1 MTGSE
6 DRLLPQRDNLRIA
19 IFSDSLLPVLNGVS
33 ISIDTLVKAL
43 RDRGHSV
50 HLFGPGH
57 PGAPEEDPNVH
68 RFRSVQTPWT
78 KGYPIAIPPFYGEL
92 QRFRRHRFDLIHT
105 HTPWVVGFVGLRWA
119 ESHEIPIV
127 STYHTLYD
135 RYAHYFPILPR
146 RYIRFRIAKQTN
158 FYYNSVAHVITP
170 TDASLKWLRR
180 HSVKTPA
187 TVIPT
192 AGAAPVPIDRSE
204 ARLTLDLRPNQR
216 ALLYV
221 GRLAKEKNLQT
232 LIKATAF
239 ALRKDPQLRLLVVG
253 DGPFREDLR
262 TYARS
267 LGIGDKVRFV
277 GFVPRNQV
285 DRFYAAADLF
295 VFPSF
300 TETQGLVI
308 EEAMNYGLPTVAIV
322 GGGASEAI
330 DPGVNGLVVSNAA
343 EELAEAIGLYFGD
356 SELQERLT
364 NAASHSGR
372 RFSVD
377 DMCDRVLGVYHSVL
391 ADHDREHLSASASV
405 ERPDLR

>member
-92 QRFRRHRFDLIHT
+92 QRFRRHHFDLIHT

-330 DPGVNGLVVSNAA
+330 DPGVNGLVVSNSA
-343 EELAEAIGLYFGD
+343 EELADAIGLYFGD
-356 SELQERLT
+356 HELQERLAT
-364 NAASHSGR
+364 AASHSGR

-391 ADHDREHLSASASV
+391 ADHDREQLSHSAAT
-405 ERPDLR
+405 ERADLR